1 MKDMDLAYM
10 AGMLDGEGCISITKI
25 RPKNTNRHNLS
36 YGLQIRISMVDKS
49 IPLLFLFVF
58 GGSLREVNYSHKG
71 YRNQWRWAVSGEL
84 AVRSL
89 EMLMPYLRSKKN
101 EAELAIKFW
110 GVKRH
115 PDVAGKKGRQGNI
128 PKSADEIALEDS
140 YYVLMRKLK
149 NKSGVMING

>member
-1 MKDMDLAYM
+1 MKDIDLAYM
-10 AGMLDGEGCISITKI
+10 AGMLDGEGCISITKG
-25 RPKNTNRHNLS
+25 RPKNTNLHNLS

-58 GGSLREVNYSHKG
+58 GGSLRQRDYSHKG
-71 YRNQWRWAVSGEL
+71 YKNQWRWSVSGEL

-110 GVKRH
+110 GIKRH
-115 PDVAGKKGRQGNI
+115 RNVAGTKGRQGNI
-128 PKSADEIALEDS
+128 PKSTDEIALEDNC
-140 YYVLMRKLK
+140 YVLMRQLK
-149 NKSGVMING
+149 DKSGVMING